1 MKDDGGGRKQG
12 VTVRFVR
19 LRRHALLLP
28 YRSFFRIGN
37 ESSRTEKQEL
47 RTESEVDVIIPG
59 GAVAI
64 EKVLNPLV
72 GADTGRV
79 LVADE
84 GDAGRCLDGWL
95 SVVGWDPR
103 VGELLAGA
111 DVDGV
116 ELLGVLVPQLASDQG
131 SDVLV
136 VAEV

>member
-1 MKDDGGGRKQG
+1 MCHSAYCWLSSTKLYAQYSTVHLHRSAYAARSTAAAVLTNVCGSQRMKDDGGGRKQG

-79 LVADE
+79 
-84 GDAGRCLDGWL
+84 
-95 SVVGWDPR
+95 
-103 VGELLAGA
+103 
-111 DVDGV
+111 
-116 ELLGVLVPQLASDQG
+116 
-131 SDVLV
+131 
-136 VAEV
+136 